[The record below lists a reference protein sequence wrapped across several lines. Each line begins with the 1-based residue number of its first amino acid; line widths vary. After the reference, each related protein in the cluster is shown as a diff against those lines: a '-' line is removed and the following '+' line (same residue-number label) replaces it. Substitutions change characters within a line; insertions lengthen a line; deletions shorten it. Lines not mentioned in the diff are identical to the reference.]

1 MTVTSTRTGSICN
14 AKGDCHRK
22 ICLPKQYGQALI
34 LNPDKHIVILAG
46 EHSGDMHAAK
56 LVAELKARDPA
67 LTFSGTG
74 GALMREEGVQL
85 LGDRT
90 EHVAMGVMGLPTVIR
105 RQARLLFDIVRMLQR
120 IRPAAVILV
129 DSPDFNLRI
138 AQRIHGVGIP
148 VFYYISPQIWAWRR
162 HRIHRIKKYVDTVLC
177 LFDFEKEMYDKAGV
191 DAEWIGHPLVEI
203 IENRAK
209 RDLRAELGLSKDTLL
224 VGLLPGSRKSELHY
238 IAPVLLKAAQ
248 IAGEKLGEVQYVL
261 SRAPGFPEER
271 FMKCVG
277 ATDIPVLENRAYD
290 IMAASDA
297 ILVASGTATLEAAI
311 LATPMVVVYK
321 ASFLSYY
328 PMIHMLLVKDY
339 ALANIVARRRIVPE
353 MIQRR
358 ARPELVARKLLSI
371 LKDGTAAQ
379 MKKHLEEVRQRLGPP
394 GAAGRAADSILKR
407 L

>member
-1 MTVTSTRTGSICN
+1 MAVTVKS
-14 AKGDCHRK
+14 
-22 ICLPKQYGQALI
+22 CLPKQYGQASI

-56 LVAELKARDPA
+56 LTAELKARDPS

-74 GALMREEGVQL
+74 GAMMREEGVHL

-90 EHVAMGVMGLPTVIR
+90 EHVAMGMMGVPTVIR
-105 RQARLLFDIVRMLQR
+105 RHARLLFDTVRMLQR

-203 IENRAK
+203 IEDRAK
-209 RDLRAELGLSKDTLL
+209 RDLRAELGLSKDALL

-248 IAGEKLGEVQYVL
+248 IAKEKLGEVRYVL
-261 SRAPGFPEER
+261 SRAPAFPEER
-271 FMKCVG
+271 FMKYVG
-277 ATDIPVLENRAYD
+277 DSDIPVLENRAYD

-321 ASFLSYY
+321 AAFLSYY
-328 PMIHMLLVKDY
+328 PMVHMLLVKDY
-339 ALANIVARRRIVPE
+339 ALANIVARRKIVPE

-379 MKKHLEEVRQRLGPP
+379 MKKHLGEVRRRLGPP

-407 L
+407 IGILK

>member
-1 MTVTSTRTGSICN
+1 
-14 AKGDCHRK
+14 
-22 ICLPKQYGQALI
+22 
-34 LNPDKHIVILAG
+34 
-46 EHSGDMHAAK
+46 MHAAK
-56 LVAELKARDPA
+56 LTAELKARAPS

-74 GALMREEGVQL
+74 GALMREEGVRL

-90 EHVAMGVMGLPTVIR
+90 EHVAMGVMGVPTVIR
-105 RQARLLFDIVRMLQR
+105 RHARLLFDTVRMLQR

-191 DAEWIGHPLVEI
+191 EAEWIGHPLVEI

-209 RDLRAELGLSKDTLL
+209 RDLRAELGLSKDALL
-224 VGLLPGSRKSELHY
+224 VGLFPGSRKSELHY
-238 IAPVLLKAAQ
+238 IAPVILKAAQ
-248 IAGEKLGEVQYVL
+248 IAREEMGEVQYVL

-271 FMKCVG
+271 FMKYVG
-277 ATDIPVLENRAYD
+277 DADIPVLENRAYD

-321 ASFLSYY
+321 AAFLSYY
-328 PMIHMLLVKDY
+328 PMVHMLLVRDY

-358 ARPELVARKLLSI
+358 ARPELIARKLLSI
-371 LKDGTAAQ
+371 LKDGTATQ
-379 MKKHLEEVRQRLGPP
+379 MKKHLEEVRQRLGPL
-394 GAAGRAADSILKR
+394 GAAGRAADFILKR
-407 L
+407 IGLLE